1 MDKRVTITFIILV
14 LIISLSL
21 GIVAGQ
27 RRKIIE
33 QKDKI
38 VMLQIEL
45 DSLKET
51 VYQQQLTLN
60 SLKGE

>member
-1 MDKRVTITFIILV
+1 MDKRITIIFIILV
-14 LIISLSL
+14 LIISLLL

-27 RRKIIE
+27 EQKIIK

-60 SLKGE
+60 SLKEE